1 VKGRNTFDWRLVM
14 AKILIIDDDKVIRE
28 RLTRLLET
36 DGYEIFTAEDGKK
49 GLSIFDQENPQIAL
63 VDIRMPG
70 MNGIEVLKNIKE
82 KSSEAEVI
90 IITGHGG
97 VDTAIQAMREGAFSY
112 IQKPVEYDK
121 LSIDIKR
128 ALEKQEMQRK
138 LNEYAHTDQHE
149 IMKAEETLRESE
161 LRYRALFQGAA
172 EGILVADIETKEF
185 KYANPAICKMLGY
198 SAEELTKMSVMDI
211 HPKDTLDDVISEFE
225 AQARGEKTLAPSIP
239 CLRKD
244 KRVIYADVNTA
255 KVRIDGKE
263 YNVGFFTDITE
274 RKRAEEETKKLQA
287 QLLQS
292 EKLAAVG
299 QLVSG
304 VAHELNNPLTGV
316 IGLAQLLLM
325 YSLDS
330 KVRRNIETIVEQ
342 GLRAAKI
349 VSNLLTFARKQAF
362 SKKLLGLNG
371 VIQKTLDLRAY
382 EMQVHN
388 IKVITDFDPNLPL
401 VLADFHQMQQVFLN
415 IIINAEQ
422 AMLEAKDG
430 GMLTIRTEK
439 LIDQVKISFSDDGP
453 GILKENLQAIFNP
466 FFTTKDVG
474 KGTGLGLSICYGIIQ
489 EHNGKIYAQNG
500 EGEGTTFFIEL
511 PIHTGEQMI
520 YKEQSTPVS
529 RLSTASKNILIVD
542 DELAIQALL
551 FNMLTIEGHRIDTAD
566 NGEAAWTKIQRE
578 KYDLIITDIKM
589 PKLDGKKLYEYV
601 RRYDKKLAKRIIF
614 VTGDTVST
622 DTRSFLEAIGN
633 PYLMKPFEIKE
644 VQKVIQ
650 TIL

>member
-1 VKGRNTFDWRLVM
+1 M

>member
-1 VKGRNTFDWRLVM
+1 
-14 AKILIIDDDKVIRE
+14 
-28 RLTRLLET
+28 
-36 DGYEIFTAEDGKK
+36 
-49 GLSIFDQENPQIAL
+49 
-63 VDIRMPG
+63 
-70 MNGIEVLKNIKE
+70 
-82 KSSEAEVI
+82 
-90 IITGHGG
+90 
-97 VDTAIQAMREGAFSY
+97 
-112 IQKPVEYDK
+112 
-121 LSIDIKR
+121 
-128 ALEKQEMQRK
+128 
-138 LNEYAHTDQHE
+138 
-149 IMKAEETLRESE
+149 MKAEETLRESE